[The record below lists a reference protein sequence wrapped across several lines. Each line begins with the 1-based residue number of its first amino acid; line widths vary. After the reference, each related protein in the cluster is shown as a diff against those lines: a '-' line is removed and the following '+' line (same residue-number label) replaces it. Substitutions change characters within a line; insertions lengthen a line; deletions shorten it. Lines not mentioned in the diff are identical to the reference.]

1 MVKTSIN
8 PLILRTNCDSIFIF
22 LRTLMIMFKE
32 LKGVIKNNEEK
43 EVSKF
48 YNSQ

>member
-22 LRTLMIMFKE
+22 LRTLMIMLYQSINISIRNKKDYE
-32 LKGVIKNNEEK
+32 
-43 EVSKF
+43 
-48 YNSQ
+48 